1 MDKEK
6 EIEEMA
12 SIIYSKLNTG
22 TYDNAFD
29 DVGDA
34 VVALQEAGYRKAEE
48 VRKETAKEIEEMA
61 NAISKSCEEQIEKN
75 RCASLRCEMCMA
87 EFMTDAGYR
96 KAEEVRKETAK
107 WFIDFL
113 YKYRLN
119 DTISKQ
125 DILNF
130 AEKYGVE
137 VDE

>member
-48 VRKETAKEIEEMA
+48 VRKETAK
-61 NAISKSCEEQIEKN
+61 
-75 RCASLRCEMCMA
+75 
-87 EFMTDAGYR
+87 
-96 KAEEVRKETAK
+96 

>member
-34 VVALQEAGYRKAEE
+34 VAALQEAGYRKADE
-48 VRKETAKEIEEMA
+48 VRKETAKEILLYLKA
-61 NAISKSCEEQIEKN
+61 TITDGLLKN
-75 RCASLRCEMCMA
+75 HE
-87 EFMTDAGYR
+87 
-96 KAEEVRKETAK
+96 
-107 WFIDFL
+107 
-113 YKYRLN
+113 
-119 DTISKQ
+119 
-125 DILNF
+125 ILN
-130 AEKYGVE
+130 ALMKKYGIE